1 MSSAQEVGQIFATA
15 ESPHGPATALLRSP
29 MVIILSIGLWAMNV
43 YLFDLFGIDYK
54 RALKVSP
61 SSSSSASEASLIIN
75 NSIHTSASSGGMN
88 ASSSNGNGGETSSV
102 IVCSNDMKKVASKR
116 SLDQASNDDLEQFSS
131 SSSKDKDKDP
141 LSNVANGELDK
152 DVTAGKLLFLC
163 FMLLILLHFSTEAML
178 HICGGNS
185 FQAIVTFY
193 ILCTIAFTVTKTR
206 PDWLL
211 TAVVFV
217 FDRIKVLLTPR
228 WGEIPRKTPFLDV
241 FFADAMCSMSK
252 VFFDWGLLWTMFYYY
267 PNAIPS
273 TLSSIA
279 LPSILSSIPYIIRAR
294 QCIVS
299 YYAGVRKVEFVQHIV

>member
-54 RALKVSP
+54 RVLKVQP
-61 SSSSSASEASLIIN
+61 SSSASEASLIAN
-75 NSIHTSASSGGMN
+75 NSIHTNALN

-102 IVCSNDMKKVASKR
+102 VVCSNDMKKVASKR
-116 SLDQASNDDLEQFSS
+116 SLDQAINDDLEQFAS

-141 LSNVANGELDK
+141 LSNVVNGELDK
-152 DVTAGKLLFLC
+152 DVTAGKLFFLC

-178 HICGGNS
+178 HLCGGNS
-185 FQAIVTFY
+185 FEAIVTFY
-193 ILCTIAFTVTKTR
+193 FMCTITFMVPKTR

-228 WGEIPRKTPFLDV
+228 WREVPRKTPFLDV

-267 PNAIPS
+267 PSAIPS

-299 YYAGVRKVEFVQHIV
+299 YYAGVRKVELVQYIA